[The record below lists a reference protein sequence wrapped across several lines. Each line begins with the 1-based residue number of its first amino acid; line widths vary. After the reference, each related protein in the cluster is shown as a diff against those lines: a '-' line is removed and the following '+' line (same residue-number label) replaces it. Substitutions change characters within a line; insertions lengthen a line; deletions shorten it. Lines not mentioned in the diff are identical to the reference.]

1 MKIQQQNYKILLN
14 KVADF
19 DARTIA
25 INLNILDSNLVI
37 DKVEVQD
44 LSADLQNVLITS
56 KCGQTFNKKLV
67 KNMPLLF

>member
-1 MKIQQQNYKILLN
+1 MKKQQQNYKILL
-14 KVADF
+14 KKISEF

-25 INLNILDSNLVI
+25 VNLNILDSNLVI
-37 DKVEVQD
+37 DKVEVKEI
-44 LSADLQNVLITS
+44 SADLLNVLITS